1 MKQLTR
7 RLTKLEPQ
15 IKPEQVARTIRVV
28 FVDSDGTKSGFKD
41 FTVGGERKPA
51 IPR

>member
-7 RLTKLEPQ
+7 RLTKLERQ
-15 IKPEQVARTIRVV
+15 IKPEQVVRTIRVV

-41 FTVGGERKPA
+41 FKIGGYAKPA
-51 IPR
+51 NRR